1 MSQPK
6 RNQSGPYLRGAI
18 VTVDLEPVVGSEQGR
33 RRPCIV
39 LSQMNTVRASG
50 ARPLYFVVP
59 LTTARKLSG
68 PLAPQLQAKPGGLP
82 ADSTALVMHARAVDP
97 ARVVRRIGH
106 LDAPGV
112 TALQAAVRVLIEG

>member
-68 PLAPQLQAKPGGLP
+68 PLAP
-82 ADSTALVMHARAVDP
+82 
-97 ARVVRRIGH
+97 
-106 LDAPGV
+106 
-112 TALQAAVRVLIEG
+112 